1 MLSKDLGR
9 RRGSHK
15 DLDIEYSAINIRET
29 RRGYLKEVKFGCVGG
44 KWRDGKHYRTFE
56 KP

>member
-29 RRGYLKEVKFGCVGG
+29 RRGYLKEVKFGCGG
-44 KWRDGKHYRTFE
+44 GEMEGWQTL
-56 KP
+56 